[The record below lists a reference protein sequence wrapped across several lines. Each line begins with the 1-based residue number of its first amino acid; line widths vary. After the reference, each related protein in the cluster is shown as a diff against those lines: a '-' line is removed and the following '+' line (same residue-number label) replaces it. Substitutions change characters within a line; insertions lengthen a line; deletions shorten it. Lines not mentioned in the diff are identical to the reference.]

1 MRRNCEQI
9 AEQGNRNI
17 YIDSENADEIY
28 ALLANDTKLSEKF
41 RHRIEQLK
49 LGIENRDAY
58 DKLSGYDN
66 LWEIRLFKQSKGRNH
81 RIYCKQINTGDK
93 VVHIII
99 VEFFLQKKSKKI
111 PKEIHKRLKKIESY
125 EYQI

>member
-1 MRRNCEQI
+1 M
-9 AEQGNRNI
+9 
-17 YIDSENADEIY
+17 
-28 ALLANDTKLSEKF
+28 
-41 RHRIEQLK
+41 K